1 MISLVYFIV
10 NVVRIFIFFVK
21 ILFYFLS
28 LDFFWGLEI
37 RIIKNDSNVVKLSE
51 EVFFSHF

>member
-37 RIIKNDSNVVKLSE
+37 RIIKNDSNV
-51 EVFFSHF
+51 FFLVLLLLM